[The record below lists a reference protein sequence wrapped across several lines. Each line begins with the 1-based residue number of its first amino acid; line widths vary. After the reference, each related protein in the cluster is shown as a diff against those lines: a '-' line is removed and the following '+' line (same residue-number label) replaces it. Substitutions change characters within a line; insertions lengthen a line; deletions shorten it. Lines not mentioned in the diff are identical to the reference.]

1 MTNYV
6 ITPNPQA
13 AVAVAGSD
21 DQFPVRRIFCV
32 GRNYGEHAKEM
43 GFSEKEPPFFFTK
56 PADAVVENNATIPYP
71 PITSDLHHDI
81 ELVLA
86 IGKDGANI
94 SADYAMDHIW
104 GVGVG
109 IDFTRRDQQIAH
121 REKGRPWCWGK
132 AFDNSAPMSSF
143 QPRSALPPARQRLDS
158 GRIWLSV
165 NGEMRQQA
173 DLGDMIW
180 NVRDIIAFC
189 SQSVT
194 LKAGDLIMT
203 GTPAGVAA
211 VTAGDVLTGG
221 VEDVGNIKIT
231 LS

>member
-56 PADAVVENNATIPYP
+56 PADAVVENNASIPYP
-71 PITSDLHHDI
+71 PITSDLHHEI

-94 SADYAMDHIW
+94 
-104 GVGVG
+104 
-109 IDFTRRDQQIAH
+109 
-121 REKGRPWCWGK
+121 
-132 AFDNSAPMSSF
+132 
-143 QPRSALPPARQRLDS
+143 
-158 GRIWLSV
+158 
-165 NGEMRQQA
+165 
-173 DLGDMIW
+173 
-180 NVRDIIAFC
+180 
-189 SQSVT
+189 
-194 LKAGDLIMT
+194 
-203 GTPAGVAA
+203 
-211 VTAGDVLTGG
+211 
-221 VEDVGNIKIT
+221 
-231 LS
+231 